1 MKVSALALITLS
13 SALSVACGAAPAK
26 PVTPAAVA
34 IVAPKA
40 PPVAD
45 EPEVTVDDPPE
56 DSSASKARQ
65 AALDEAAAFGV
76 QGLLGGDSSEAP
88 SDDEQRAA
96 IIEALMNQAG
106 GNTLSGLGGGGAVG
120 VNVGGGSVGG
130 VVGGSGLVM
139 RGGGVGHGP
148 GPIAISNAALAG
160 STAVVQRLGASSS
173 LETQAKTSGKKP
185 VAPTRITLVSL
196 KAQGLTVD
204 ATSGV
209 FDRND
214 RAIRACYETL
224 LETVTQAEG
233 SLGLEIVVAKDG
245 HVTKVGVTKATGH
258 TPLDVCVLDVVTRMS
273 FAKPTPVEGKDTI
286 VSV

>member
-1 MKVSALALITLS
+1 
-13 SALSVACGAAPAK
+13 
-26 PVTPAAVA
+26 
-34 IVAPKA
+34 
-40 PPVAD
+40 
-45 EPEVTVDDPPE
+45 
-56 DSSASKARQ
+56 
-65 AALDEAAAFGV
+65 
-76 QGLLGGDSSEAP
+76 LLGGDSSEAP

-106 GNTLSGLGGGGAVG
+106 GNTLSGLGGGGL
-120 VNVGGGSVGG
+120 VGGVG

-258 TPLDVCVLDVVTRMS
+258 TPLDVCVVDVVTRMS
-273 FAKPTPVEGKDTI
+273 FAKPTPIEGKDTI
-286 VSV
+286 VSVELAFRRPPASPRTDE